1 MKAPALDILAVA
13 AHRDDVEQ
21 TCGGT
26 LLKMAEHGQSTGILD
41 LTLGEMGTRGTA
53 EDRAQEAA
61 EAARILRVCRR
72 EALDIPDGR
81 VENTWEN
88 RLEVARVI
96 RETRPR
102 VVILPY
108 WEGRHPDHYT
118 ASKLGYEACF
128 LAGLAKLAISRQPS
142 AVSDKHVVSSRESEG
157 SVFRRVA
164 SAVASVVGGEK
175 QGAPSAAKAEKLGPD
190 FGTTGS
196 RALPE
201 DSSQPSAASDSTLRS
216 REDSGR
222 AESGRAAPDHADSG
236 RADSVGRTDSESL
249 SPHRPFKIIYATL
262 YYDIRPT
269 FVVDITDQFEARFES
284 LMAYKSQF
292 SDQEA
297 GKDIFPARIEIR
309 ARIEAMARF
318 YGMLAG
324 VTYAEPFLQKEVG
337 LVEDVT
343 AIPVKSI

>member
-1 MKAPALDILAVA
+1 MTNLDVLAIA

-26 LLKMAEHGQSTGILD
+26 LLKMAEVGHRTGILD
-41 LTLGEMGTRGTA
+41 LTRGEMGTRGSA
-53 EDRAQEAA
+53 EDRAREAA
-61 EAARILRVCRR
+61 EAGRILKVSWR

-88 RLEVARVI
+88 RLKVARVI
-96 RETRPR
+96 RHTRPR

-128 LAGLAKLAISRQPS
+128 LAGLAKLDLERALSGGEAAFSQ
-142 AVSDKHVVSSRESEG
+142 
-157 SVFRRVA
+157 VA
-164 SAVASVVGGEK
+164 SAVASLAAGEK
-175 QGAPSAAKAEKLGPD
+175 QTSNTA
-190 FGTTGS
+190 
-196 RALPE
+196 
-201 DSSQPSAASDSTLRS
+201 
-216 REDSGR
+216 
-222 AESGRAAPDHADSG
+222 
-236 RADSVGRTDSESL
+236 
-249 SPHRPFKIIYATL
+249 PHRPFKIIYATL

-269 FVVDITDQFEARFES
+269 FVVDITDQFKARFES

-297 GKDIFPARIEIR
+297 GKDIFPARDEIR
-309 ARIEAMARF
+309 ARIESMARF

-324 VTYAEPFLQKEVG
+324 VTYGEPFLQKEVG